1 MRRGRRRVGRRRGRG
16 AQVGVV
22 QVMQRPQEATRRR
35 SSSLKLT
42 LLLLLLLLLMGGG
55 QGEPLLNEMVVVR
68 MHEAEGR
75 PRRERSGGGRGTH
88 DGRQGRHAAAAT
100 AGELVV
106 RRRLEAGA
114 LVRAHVAGSGGGRG
128 GREALGLADLAP
140 AVVSVQALLSKAAI
154 KAAGI

>member
-16 AQVGVV
+16 AQIGVV

-88 DGRQGRHAAAAT
+88 DGRQGRHAAAT